1 MESCVKGGLP
11 VLFAIKYHPRPGR
24 TEAESKRVRELLM
37 AWEPPSSVE
46 VRHHFHY
53 VSGGGVVI
61 VDTEV
66 PGSLFESL
74 EPFKPLVEF
83 DVEPVINMIEALA
96 ISLDV
101 EEWVASVKNGSKHK
115 V

>member
-1 MESCVKGGLP
+1 M
-11 VLFAIKYHPRPGR
+11 LFAIKYHPRSGR
-24 TEAESKRVRELLM
+24 TETESKRVRELLM
-37 AWEPPSSVE
+37 AWEPPSGVE

-61 VDTEV
+61 VDTDI

-83 DVEPVINMIEALA
+83 DVEPVVNMIEALA

-101 EEWVASVKNGSKHK
+101 EEWATSVKDGSKHK

>member
-1 MESCVKGGLP
+1 
-11 VLFAIKYHPRPGR
+11 
-24 TEAESKRVRELLM
+24 M
-37 AWEPPSSVE
+37 AWEPPTAVE

-66 PGSLFESL
+66 PGALYEAL
-74 EPFKPLVEF
+74 APFKPMVDF
-83 DVEPVINMIEALA
+83 DDEPVVNVIEALA

-101 EEWVASVKNGSKHK
+101 EEWVASVKDGSRA
-115 V
+115 

>member
-1 MESCVKGGLP
+1 M
-11 VLFAIKYHPRPGR
+11 LFAIKYHPRSGR
-24 TEAESKRVRELLM
+24 TEAESQRVRALLM
-37 AWEPPSSVE
+37 AWEPPSTVE

-61 VDTEV
+61 VDTEI
-66 PGSLFESL
+66 PAALYESMA
-74 EPFKPLVEF
+74 PFKPLVEF
-83 DVEPVINMIEALA
+83 DVEPVVNVIEALA

-101 EEWVASVKNGSKHK
+101 EEWAASVNGGSK

>member
-1 MESCVKGGLP
+1 M
-11 VLFAIKYHPRPGR
+11 LFAIKYQPRVGR
-24 TEAESKRVRELLM
+24 TEAEAKRARELLM
-37 AWEPPSSVE
+37 AAEPPLGVE

-61 VDTEV
+61 VDTEA
-66 PGSLFESL
+66 PSLLFEAMA
-74 EPFKPLVEF
+74 PFKAMVDF
-83 DVEPVINMIEALA
+83 DVEPVVNVIEALA

-101 EEWVASVKNGSKHK
+101 EEWAASVKDGSK

>member
-1 MESCVKGGLP
+1 M
-11 VLFAIKYHPRPGR
+11 LFAIKYHPRSGR
-24 TEAESKRVRELLM
+24 TEAESKRARELLM

-66 PGSLFESL
+66 PAALYESMA
-74 EPFKPLVEF
+74 PFKSLVEF
-83 DVEPVINMIEALA
+83 DVEPVVNVIEALA
-96 ISLDV
+96 IYLDV
-101 EEWVASVKNGSKHK
+101 EEWATSVKDGSNI
-115 V
+115 